1 MLSLSLSVSVV
12 TVTTDARPV
21 IRNLY
26 LCGHMVTLALKV
38 VMEKDRDF
46 MEINLLHR
54 RVKLM
59 WHEVR
64 LVMDFKLVEEIP
76 RRVR

>member
-1 MLSLSLSVSVV
+1 MSKTVKKCCLFLSLSSSLSLSVV
-12 TVTTDARPV
+12 TVTTTVAIPF

-26 LCGHMVTLALKV
+26 LCGKMVTL

-46 MEINLLHR
+46 MEIILLRR

-59 WHEVR
+59 WH
-64 LVMDFKLVEEIP
+64 
-76 RRVR
+76 